1 MRRVAIPVLSV
12 VALLSLGGC
21 SQTNDW
27 FGGGGQQAA
36 KPIPEQSLQT
46 ASRIEPQAML
56 GKTVVAYDG
65 QKVGVVDD
73 VLFNR
78 NNRPAQ
84 LVVNSGS
91 VLGIGGRN
99 VALDIDKVRYN
110 QQNDQIVATQLTME
124 QFASL
129 PEFQYGGNMIS
140 LNRQKTPH

>member
-1 MRRVAIPVLSV
+1 MHRVAIPVLSV

-27 FGGGGQQAA
+27 FGGGGQQASR
-36 KPIPEQSLQT
+36 PIPEQSLQT

-84 LVVNSGS
+84 LVVNSGA
-91 VLGIGGRN
+91 VLGLGGRN
-99 VALDIDKVRYN
+99 VALDIDEVRYN

-140 LNRQKTPH
+140 LNRQKTGH